1 LVDIIKCRVQAP
13 QVEAAYVLAC
23 DVAGGRT
30 ATSAG
35 ATGAGGGLSGA
46 ACAGGAGG
54 ELLDVAAEDVEGFAG
69 GAVVGDY
76 SEDRGAEFVCHG
88 VVRCL

>member
-1 LVDIIKCRVQAP
+1 
-13 QVEAAYVLAC
+13 
-23 DVAGGRT
+23 
-30 ATSAG
+30 
-35 ATGAGGGLSGA
+35 
-46 ACAGGAGG
+46 
-54 ELLDVAAEDVEGFAG
+54 LLDVAAEDVEGFAG